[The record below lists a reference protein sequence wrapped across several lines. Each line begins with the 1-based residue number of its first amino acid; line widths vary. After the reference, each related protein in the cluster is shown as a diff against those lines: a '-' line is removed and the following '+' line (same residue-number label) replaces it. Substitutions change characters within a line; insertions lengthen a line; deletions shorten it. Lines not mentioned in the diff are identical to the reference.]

1 MRQELLERNTLLL
14 RNYIGR
20 FATVGPQHSAQ
31 IPAPDSRKRKASDEL
46 PPPKKRRADGFAAL
60 VAKADDSVALSSVPV
75 FNGANSV
82 VLSLSF
88 RVPQSDYEAW
98 LREVA
103 KQS

>member
-1 MRQELLERNTLLL
+1 MLERSTLLL

-20 FATVGPQHSAQ
+20 FAAVGMQHSAQ
-31 IPAPDSRKRKASDEL
+31 IAATPLDSRKRKASDEL

-60 VAKADDSVALSSVPV
+60 VAKADDSVALSSLPV

-103 KQS
+103 RQS